1 MKKVLNIAKTVFVWL
16 VIVAAVGMMI
26 FTVVSVSTFNRYD
39 RNIFGFKMFIV
50 QTDSMKATDFAAGDL
65 IFSKVTDTT
74 TLKEGDIITF
84 QSQDEESFGEIIT
97 HKIRR
102 VTVDEGGQLGFV
114 TYGTTTNTDDKTIVN
129 HSLVLGKYVG
139 KIPYAGTFFNF
150 LKTTPGYI
158 ICILIP
164 FLILILMQGVNCVK
178 IFRKYRAE
186 QMAELEAEKAQIA
199 EERAKSEQMMQELL
213 ALKAQLAQQAAP
225 VTAAPA
231 AEAPVAPTEAPATP
245 AEASVAPAEA
255 PATPTAEVV
264 VSATE
269 GEQGENTENN

>member
-255 PATPTAEVV
+255 PATPTAEVA

>member
-139 KIPYAGTFFNF
+139 KIPYVGTFFNF

-255 PATPTAEVV
+255 PATPTAEVA

-269 GEQGENTENN
+269 AEQGENTENN